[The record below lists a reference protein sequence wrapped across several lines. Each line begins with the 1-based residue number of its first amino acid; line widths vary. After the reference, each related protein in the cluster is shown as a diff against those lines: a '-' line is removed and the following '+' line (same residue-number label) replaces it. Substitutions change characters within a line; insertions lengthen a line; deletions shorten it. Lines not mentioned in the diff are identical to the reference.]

1 MAAQVRTVT
10 VRIHADACGHV
21 RRSAEVRRAFCG
33 CADVSAET
41 HMLCGLV
48 RTGRGSVRMAA
59 DGAVRTAA
67 QIQVYVACL
76 KKSTT

>member
-21 RRSAEVRRAFCG
+21 RRSAEVCGGPQSLLRLCG
-33 CADVSAET
+33 CVRRDAHA
-41 HMLCGLV
+41 V

-59 DGAVRTAA
+59 DGAVRKAA
-67 QIQVYVACL
+67 QIQIYVTCL
-76 KKSTT
+76 KKST